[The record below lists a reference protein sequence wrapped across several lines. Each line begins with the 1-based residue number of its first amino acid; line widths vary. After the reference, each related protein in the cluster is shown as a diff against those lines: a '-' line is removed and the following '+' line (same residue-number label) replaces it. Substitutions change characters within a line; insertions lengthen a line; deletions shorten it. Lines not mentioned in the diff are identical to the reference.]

1 MKSTK
6 KNSVK
11 KAPFAQRHPGINF
24 YDRVGLV
31 GDTYTCGNITHMVH
45 FYCIA
50 IGRYYLW
57 NQKGCRTKK
66 RLGKGDMLSI
76 FINDIENII
85 NKICIVKCFTNTII
99 WNILVSLLRKGWC
112 NGSN

>member
-11 KAPFAQRHPGINF
+11 KEPFAQRHPGINF

-50 IGRYYLW
+50 IGRYYL
-57 NQKGCRTKK
+57 
-66 RLGKGDMLSI
+66 
-76 FINDIENII
+76 
-85 NKICIVKCFTNTII
+85 
-99 WNILVSLLRKGWC
+99 
-112 NGSN
+112 